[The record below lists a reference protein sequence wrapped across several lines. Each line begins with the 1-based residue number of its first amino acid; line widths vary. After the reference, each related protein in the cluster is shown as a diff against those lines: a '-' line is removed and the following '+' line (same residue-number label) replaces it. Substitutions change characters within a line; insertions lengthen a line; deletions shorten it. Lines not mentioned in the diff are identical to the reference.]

1 VIQIVCGPYPDEGAF
16 DRRWEN
22 EGGKHHETKDFSMV
36 NLKYFDFVDRRI
48 KHLVDARIVPA
59 IVRGWHSY
67 KEAIPHFTGIG
78 CPIKILSI
86 CTSSLKRVS
95 KVIGET
101 SLRTMAL
108 TPWSGSSGANQHRG
122 TQGVGNTGV
131 GS

>member
-1 VIQIVCGPYPDEGAF
+1 MNP
-16 DRRWEN
+16 
-22 EGGKHHETKDFSMV
+22 
-36 NLKYFDFVDRRI
+36 KYFDFADRRI
-48 KHLVDARIVPA
+48 KHLVDEGMVPA
-59 IVRGWHSY
+59 IVGGWHSY

-78 CPIKILSI
+78 RPIRILNI

-108 TPWSGSSGANQHRG
+108 TPWSGSSEANQHRG
-122 TQGVGNTGV
+122 TQGNTGV